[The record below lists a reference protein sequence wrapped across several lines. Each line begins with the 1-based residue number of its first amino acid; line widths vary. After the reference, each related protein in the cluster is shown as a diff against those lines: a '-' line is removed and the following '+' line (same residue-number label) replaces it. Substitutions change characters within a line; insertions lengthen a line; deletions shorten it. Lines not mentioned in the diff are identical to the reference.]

1 MSKIKLS
8 CYYCGN
14 EIGTGYNT
22 SNIGFC
28 SASCFADL
36 ILQAANKVEYQE
48 EQADGA
54 KLCGCNPPVRQY
66 YMRCGI
72 CGCEIPPPPYSYP
85 CAKCVGFH
93 TDKNSACPKDTV

>member
-28 SASCFADL
+28 AASCFADL

-48 EQADGA
+48 EQADDEGE
-54 KLCGCNPPVRQY
+54 CT
-66 YMRCGI
+66 GI
-72 CGCEIPPPPYSYP
+72 DETFKAVQEEQLKPLYSYKWH
-85 CAKCVGFH
+85 CNCGDWH
-93 TDKNSACPKDTV
+93 TDKQFTCPKDKV